1 MTIETA
7 QRTAIEF
14 LNDNIVSE
22 NVNEAIRLLVSKTM
36 TLTVEDI
43 INKLSLNTYINL
55 IDNGHSVAYC
65 KANKLSEQLKRRYAK
80 SINGESR
87 YSIQIYI

>member
-14 LNDNIVSE
+14 LNV
-22 NVNEAIRLLVSKTM
+22 
-36 TLTVEDI
+36 
-43 INKLSLNTYINL
+43 
-55 IDNGHSVAYC
+55 
-65 KANKLSEQLKRRYAK
+65 K
-80 SINGESR
+80 SINGESK